1 MTMRLQNK
9 IAIITGAGSG
19 IGRGI
24 ALSFV
29 KEGAM
34 VVVADWSE
42 EGAQETVKLIAE
54 EGGEA
59 VFVKTDVSKK
69 ADIQQMV
76 KTCLDRFGR
85 VDILVNNAG
94 VYKSGS
100 LHEISEE
107 DWDAVLDINLK
118 SVFLGS
124 ATVIPEMLKLGKG
137 KIISIASIAG
147 LVGFDKGGPYCASKG
162 GIIALTR
169 EMALEYA
176 PQKINVNCIAPGV
189 IKTAM
194 TKDML
199 ADPTTQQFLTS
210 SAPYPRVGVPGDIA
224 MAAVYLAA
232 DESDFVNGEVL
243 VVDGGWVAK

>member
-1 MTMRLQNK
+1 MRLQNK

-24 ALSFV
+24 ALAFA
-29 KEGAM
+29 KEGAK

-42 EGAQETVKLIAE
+42 EGGKETVEQIHKIN
-54 EGGEA
+54 GEA
-59 VFVKTDVSKK
+59 VFVKTDVSKT
-69 ADIQQMV
+69 ADIDKMV
-76 KTCLDRFGR
+76 KTCLDKFGR

-94 VYKSGS
+94 IVKFGP
-100 LHEISEE
+100 LHETTEE
-107 DWDAVLDINLK
+107 DWDAVLDVNLK

-124 ATVIPEMLKLGKG
+124 KRVIPEMLKQGLG
-137 KIISIASIAG
+137 KIINTTSIAG
-147 LVGFDKGGPYCASKG
+147 LVGFENIGHYCASKG

-176 PQKINVNCIAPGV
+176 KHKINVNCIAPGV

-199 ADPTTQQFLTS
+199 ADPAQKQFFES
-210 SAPYPRVGVPGDIA
+210 STPYPRVGEPEDIA
-224 MAAVYLAA
+224 FAAVYLASS
-232 DESDFVNGEVL
+232 ESDFVNGHVL
-243 VVDGGWVAK
+243 VVDGGWIAK